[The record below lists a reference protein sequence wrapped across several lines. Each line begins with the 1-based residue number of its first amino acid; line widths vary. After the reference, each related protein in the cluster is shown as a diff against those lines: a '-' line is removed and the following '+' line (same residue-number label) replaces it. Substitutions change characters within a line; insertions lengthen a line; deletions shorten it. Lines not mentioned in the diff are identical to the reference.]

1 MRVRAIAV
9 IVYAGLAPLTL
20 AAQGAPAPPRPSVG
34 ALAPAP
40 ALVSVRTSLPNGVRL
55 VTLAHGRT
63 PKALIQVVVET
74 GAEVADQC
82 RLTRV
87 LAEVFRSGTATLAG
101 SALTDSITHM
111 GGALIVAPR
120 PEGIELTLEVLSP
133 YTVPAIE
140 LLGHI
145 VRAPRLDTV
154 TTSMADQAVAER
166 GPRARSDVSAVAEE
180 EFRAALFPAGEFG
193 RACADGAR
201 SVAYT
206 PSEIRR
212 FYVARA
218 TGRHTTVYVVGS
230 FSRGAVAAAVAR
242 GFGGLARGEEG
253 ASGAEVGAAPAPS
266 LEIVQRPGAKQV
278 ALIVGER
285 VPGPSDSDYTRLR
298 VANAM
303 LGGSLISRITVNIR
317 EAHGYAYAPA
327 SEIVATPSGQAYW
340 AEATNVAAPVAWPA
354 LREIVKEIARL
365 GAETPGDSEL
375 VGTQRYVLGRTL
387 VTRATRAGALEALEA
402 ADARDQQLV
411 AVTPADVQRVVGAYI
426 PPRDLTI
433 VVAGDTTAMGGQIA
447 DLRRGVAALRAG
459 QPEGAR

>member
-1 MRVRAIAV
+1 
-9 IVYAGLAPLTL
+9 LTL
-20 AAQGAPAPPRPSVG
+20 AGQAAPAPPRPSVG

-40 ALVSVRTSLPNGVRL
+40 ALVAVRTSLPNGVRL

-74 GAEVADQC
+74 GAEAADQC
-82 RLTRV
+82 RMTRV
-87 LAEVFRSGTATLAG
+87 LAEVFRSGTETLTG

-111 GGALIVAPR
+111 GGALMVAPR

-133 YTVPAIE
+133 YAVPAIE

-154 TTSMADQAVAER
+154 TASMADQAVAER

-180 EFRAALFPAGEFG
+180 TFRGALFPAGEFG
-193 RACADGAR
+193 RSCAQEGGSTA
-201 SVAYT
+201 AYT

-212 FYVARA
+212 FSMARA
-218 TGRHTTVYVVGS
+218 TGRHATVYVVGS
-230 FSRGAVAAAVAR
+230 FSRGAVAGAVAR
-242 GFGGLARGEEG
+242 GFGGLPRGEEA
-253 ASGAEVGAAPAPS
+253 ASRAEAGAAPAPS

-278 ALIVGER
+278 ALMVGER

-327 SEIVATPSGQAYW
+327 SEIVATPSGEAYW

-375 VGTQRYVLGRTL
+375 VGTQRYVMGRTL
-387 VTRATRAGALEALEA
+387 VTRATRSGALEALEA
-402 ADARDQQLV
+402 ADARDQQRDQQL
-411 AVTPADVQRVVGAYI
+411 ATVTPADVRRVVGAYI
-426 PPRDLTI
+426 APRDLTI

-459 QPEGAR
+459 QAEGMR